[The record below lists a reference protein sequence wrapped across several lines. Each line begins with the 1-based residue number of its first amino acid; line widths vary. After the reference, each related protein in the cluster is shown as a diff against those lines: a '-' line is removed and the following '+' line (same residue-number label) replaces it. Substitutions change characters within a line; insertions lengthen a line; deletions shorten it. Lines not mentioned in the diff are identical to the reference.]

1 MITYVVRRLLV
12 FIPTLLAVV
21 TGVFL
26 IVRATPGSPAER
38 ILGEYATEQAIADL
52 EARLGL
58 DRPLAVQYVSF
69 LSGYLRGDFDT
80 SLRNRR
86 PVLGEIRRE
95 LPYTLQ
101 LAVAGM
107 FVAVALGL
115 GLGILSARYPN
126 SLIDHVSRVVALF
139 GISIPVFFS
148 GLLLIYAFAVNLD
161 WFPAI
166 GAGDPND
173 PWSVLRALVLPAV
186 AVGSLS
192 AGITMRMTRSSMLEV
207 LGQDYIRTAYA
218 KGMGERIVYL
228 KHVLRNAALPIVT
241 VIGLNFGNMLGGA
254 VLTETVFGR
263 PGLGKL
269 IVDAIIWQDY
279 PVAQASIFVFA
290 VLFLIVNLLTDLSYA
305 LFDPRISYG

>member
-1 MITYVVRRLLV
+1 MTTYVVRRLLV
-12 FIPTLLAVV
+12 FIPTLLAVI

-26 IVRATPGSPAER
+26 ILRATPGSPAER
-38 ILGEYATEQAIADL
+38 ILGEFATEEAIDDL
-52 EARLGL
+52 EERLGL
-58 DRPLAVQYVSF
+58 NEPIYVQYTTF
-69 LSGYLRGDFDT
+69 LSGYLRGDFGT

-86 PVLGEIRRE
+86 SVLSEIRRE

-107 FVAVALGL
+107 LVAVIVGL

-126 SLIDHVSRVVALF
+126 TIVDHVCRIVGLL

-148 GLLLIYAFAVNLD
+148 GLLLIYAFAVNLS

-166 GAGDPND
+166 GAGDPSD
-173 PWSVLRALVLPAV
+173 PWSTLRALVLPAL

-192 AGITMRMTRSSMLEV
+192 AGVTMRMTRSSMLEV
-207 LGQDYIRTAYA
+207 LRQDYVRTAFA
-218 KGMGERIVYL
+218 KGMGERVVYL
-228 KHVLRNAALPIVT
+228 KHVLRNAALPIIT
-241 VIGLNFGNMLGGA
+241 VVGLSFGNMLGGA

-305 LFDPRISYG
+305 LLDPRISYV

>member
-1 MITYVVRRLLV
+1 M

>member
-1 MITYVVRRLLV
+1 MIRRLLV
-12 FIPTLLAVV
+12 FVPTLLAVI

-26 IVRATPGSPAER
+26 ILRATPSSPAER
-38 ILGEYATEQAIADL
+38 ILGEFATEQAIADL

-58 DRPLAVQYVSF
+58 DAPLHVQYVDF
-69 LSGYLRGDFDT
+69 LGGYLQGDFGT

-86 PVLGEIRRE
+86 PVMAEIRRE

-101 LAVAGM
+101 LAGAGM
-107 FVAVALGL
+107 LVAIVVGL

-126 SLIDHVSRVVALF
+126 SLVDHAARIFALL

-161 WFPAI
+161 WFPSI
-166 GAGDPND
+166 GAGDPSD
-173 PWSVLRALVLPAV
+173 PWSVLRALVLPAL

-192 AGITMRMTRSSMLEV
+192 AGVTMRMTRSSMLEV
-207 LGQDYIRTAYA
+207 LKQDFVRTAHA
-218 KGMGERIVYL
+218 KGVLERGVYF
-228 KHVLRNAALPIVT
+228 KHVLRNAALPVIT
-241 VIGLNFGNMLGGA
+241 VVGLSFGSMLGGA

-290 VLFLIVNLLTDLSYA
+290 VMFLVVNLLTDLSYA
-305 LFDPRISYG
+305 LLDPRINYA

>member
-1 MITYVVRRLLV
+1 MITYVARRLLV
-12 FIPTLLAVV
+12 FVPTLLAVV

-58 DRPLAVQYVSF
+58 DQPLPMQYVSF
-69 LSGYLRGDFDT
+69 LSGYLQGDFGT

-86 PVLGEIRRE
+86 PVIGEIGRE
-95 LPYTLQ
+95 IPFTLQ

-107 FVAVALGL
+107 LVAVALGL

-126 SLIDHVSRVVALF
+126 SLIDHAGRVVALL

-148 GLLLIYAFAVNLD
+148 GLLLIYAFSVNLSL
-161 WFPAI
+161 FPAI
-166 GAGDPND
+166 GAGDPSN
-173 PWSVLRALVLPAV
+173 PLSVLRALVLPAL

-207 LGQDYIRTAYA
+207 LRQDYIRTAYA
-218 KGMGERIVYL
+218 KGMGERVVYL

-269 IVDAIIWQDY
+269 IVDAILWQDY

-290 VLFLIVNLLTDLSYA
+290 VLFLIVNLITDVSYA